1 MPQHIKPTN
10 PLTRK
15 ASTIVSTRVLTSQ
28 LANARKQLA
37 LRGYTMSDTI
47 RAAIMALDANDGDA
61 ALVIVEDLLALF
73 GLPDTTTADD
83 LRAAVEGVLDGYTPS
98 EIDAANKIE
107 DVDARERFLARRK
120 ARRAVAA
127 KPVATKRLAAAPSN
141 DGYQPTR
148 AEKEAS
154 ASMTPDQRTKFY
166 ASRAKRAVAAAELEA
181 SRAQTKARRAAYE
194 KNRAAL
200 TVR

>member
-1 MPQHIKPTN
+1 
-10 PLTRK
+10 
-15 ASTIVSTRVLTSQ
+15 
-28 LANARKQLA
+28 
-37 LRGYTMSDTI
+37 MSDTI
-47 RAAIMALDANDGDA
+47 RAAIMALDAHDGDA

-127 KPVATKRLAAAPSN
+127 KPVATKRLADAPSN

-166 ASRAKRAVAAAELEA
+166 ASRAKRAAAAAELEA
-181 SRAQTKARRAAYE
+181 NRAQTKARRVAYE
-194 KNRAAL
+194 QNKAR
-200 TVR
+200 